1 MDVSSQA
8 PDEASKRCDA
18 HWVIVYQRVK
28 SQTGKRVGDDDAEE
42 EAEKETR
49 LTTADLSQQPH
60 QIRVIVH
67 NDPSDSLENVLL
79 KWFTELGF
87 GFSIEGVSKGRR
99 CNFTHNA

>member
-8 PDEASKRCDA
+8 PDAASTRCDA
-18 HWVIVYQRVK
+18 HWVIVYQRVE
-28 SQTGKRVGDDDAEE
+28 SQTGKRE
-42 EAEKETR
+42 EAGENETH
-49 LTTADLSQQPH
+49 LTTADLAQQPH

-67 NDPSDSLENVLL
+67 NDSSDSLENVLL

-87 GFSIEGVSKGRR
+87 GFSIEEVRKGRR